1 MYICARIFSSFTWA
15 KVMTAKE
22 HSGPL
27 VGLKVIDLA
36 TVVAG
41 PGVAKYFAD
50 YGADVIKIE
59 RPSGDSTRAMGWT
72 EPGETDSLWWKL
84 VNRGKRS
91 LVLDLK
97 NDADLSILKELIDS
111 ADLLIENMRPG
122 KIEQLGLDPEE
133 LISRNPKLVVLRVSG
148 FGQTGPY
155 AQKPGFATIAEALS
169 GLSSLLGEPD
179 GGPLLPPIALTD
191 EVTALVGSFS
201 AMIAIFHAKLTGQ
214 GQIVDID
221 LVDSVLQI
229 MGPLPAAWDSLGYLQ
244 PRLGSSIPYSIPRG
258 TYKCSDGVWVA
269 LSASAESVAK
279 RLIETVGGAGDPRF
293 TSFQSRFENREALE
307 ELTSNWIGSR
317 TSKEVIETIEA
328 ADAAIAPVYNM
339 QQVIED
345 PHFIARESF
354 TKVDGILMQNL
365 VARLSKTPG
374 KIISAGPK
382 LGEHNEEIKREL
394 HDKN

>member
-1 MYICARIFSSFTWA
+1 
-15 KVMTAKE
+15 MTSKE
-22 HSGPL
+22 HAGPL
-27 VGLKVIDLA
+27 LGLKVIDLS

-59 RPSGDSTRAMGWT
+59 RPSGDSTRSMGWT

-97 NDADLSILKELIDS
+97 NDENLSILKKLIDS

-122 KIEQLGLDPEE
+122 KIEQLGLDPEQ

-155 AQKPGFATIAEALS
+155 SQKPGFATIAEALS

-201 AMIAIFHAKLTGQ
+201 AMIAIYHAKLTGQ

-269 LSASAESVAK
+269 LSASAETVAK
-279 RLIETVGGAGDPRF
+279 RLIETVGGGGDPRF

-307 ELTSNWIGSR
+307 ELTSRWIGTR

-374 KIISAGPK
+374 KIVSAGPK
-382 LGEHNEEIKREL
+382 LGQHNQEIKREL
-394 HDKN
+394 DDKK

>member
-1 MYICARIFSSFTWA
+1 
-15 KVMTAKE
+15 MTSKE
-22 HSGPL
+22 HAGPL
-27 VGLKVIDLA
+27 LGLKVIDLS

-59 RPSGDSTRAMGWT
+59 RPAGDSTRSMGWT

-97 NDADLSILKELIDS
+97 NVEDLSILKKLIDS

-122 KIEQLGLDPEE
+122 KIEQLGLDPEQ

-155 AQKPGFATIAEALS
+155 SQKPGFATIAEALS

-201 AMIAIFHAKLTGQ
+201 AMIAIYHAKLTGQ

-269 LSASAESVAK
+269 LSASAETVAK
-279 RLIETVGGAGDPRF
+279 RLIETVGGGGDPRF

-307 ELTSNWIGSR
+307 KLTSRWIGSR

-374 KIISAGPK
+374 KIVSAGPK
-382 LGEHNEEIKREL
+382 LGQHNQEIKREL
-394 HDKN
+394 DDKK

>member
-1 MYICARIFSSFTWA
+1 
-15 KVMTAKE
+15 MTSKE
-22 HSGPL
+22 HAGPL
-27 VGLKVIDLA
+27 LGLKVIDLS

-59 RPSGDSTRAMGWT
+59 RPAGDSTRSMGWT

-97 NDADLSILKELIDS
+97 NDEDLSILKKLIDS

-122 KIEQLGLDPEE
+122 KIEQLGLDPEQ

-155 AQKPGFATIAEALS
+155 SQKPGFATIAEALS

-201 AMIAIFHAKLTGQ
+201 AMIAIYHAKLTGQ

-269 LSASAESVAK
+269 LSASAETVAK
-279 RLIETVGGAGDPRF
+279 RLIETVGGGGDPRF

-307 ELTSNWIGSR
+307 ELTSRWIGTR

-354 TKVDGILMQNL
+354 IKVDGILMQNL

-382 LGEHNEEIKREL
+382 LGQHNQEIKREL
-394 HDKN
+394 DEKK

>member
-1 MYICARIFSSFTWA
+1 
-15 KVMTAKE
+15 MTSKE
-22 HSGPL
+22 HAGPL
-27 VGLKVIDLA
+27 LGLKVIDLS

-59 RPSGDSTRAMGWT
+59 RPAGDSTRSMGWT

-97 NDADLSILKELIDS
+97 NDEDLSILKKLIDS

-122 KIEQLGLDPEE
+122 KIEQLGLDPEQ

-155 AQKPGFATIAEALS
+155 SQKPGFATIAEALS

-201 AMIAIFHAKLTGQ
+201 AMIAIYHAKLTGQ

-258 TYKCSDGVWVA
+258 TYKCSDGVWIA
-269 LSASAESVAK
+269 LSASAETVAK
-279 RLIETVGGAGDPRF
+279 RLIETVGGGGDPRF

-307 ELTSNWIGSR
+307 ELTSRWIGSR

-374 KIISAGPK
+374 KIVSAGPK
-382 LGEHNEEIKREL
+382 LGQHNQEIKREL
-394 HDKN
+394 DDKK

>member
-1 MYICARIFSSFTWA
+1 MSNV
-15 KVMTAKE
+15 K
-22 HSGPL
+22 HQGPL

-50 YGADVIKIE
+50 YGADVIKVE
-59 RPSGDSTRAMGWT
+59 RPSGDSTRSMGWT
-72 EPGETDSLWWKL
+72 QPGESDSLWWKL

-97 NDADLSILKELIDS
+97 QTSDLAVLKKLIDS

-122 KIEQLGLDPEE
+122 KIEQLGLDPVE
-133 LISRNPKLVVLRVSG
+133 LIKMNPKLVVLRVSG
-148 FGQTGPY
+148 FGQSGPY

-201 AMIAIFHAKLTGQ
+201 AMMAIFYAKQTGQ
-214 GQIVDID
+214 GQVVEID
-221 LVDSVLQI
+221 LVNSVLQI
-229 MGPLPAAWDSLGYLQ
+229 MGPLPAAWDSMGYLQ

-258 TYKCSDGVWVA
+258 TYQCSDGVWVA
-269 LSASAESVAK
+269 LSASAESVAR
-279 RLIETVGGAGDPRF
+279 RLIETVGGGGDPRF
-293 TSFQSRFENREALE
+293 MSFQARFENREALE
-307 ELTSNWIGSR
+307 ELTRNWISSR
-317 TSKEVIETIEA
+317 PSAEVISIIDA
-328 ADAAIAPVYNM
+328 ADAAIAPVYSM

-345 PHFIARESF
+345 PHFIERESF
-354 TKVDGILMQNL
+354 TRVDGILMQNL
-365 VARLSKTPG
+365 VARMSKTPG
-374 KIISAGPK
+374 KINSVGPK
-382 LGEHNEEIKREL
+382 LGEHTEEIVDEL
-394 HDKN
+394 NAKK

>member
-1 MYICARIFSSFTWA
+1 
-15 KVMTAKE
+15 MTSRQ

-59 RPSGDSTRAMGWT
+59 RPSGDSTRSMGWT
-72 EPGETDSLWWKL
+72 EQGETDSLWWKL

-201 AMIAIFHAKLTGQ
+201 AMIAIYHAKLTGQ

>member
-1 MYICARIFSSFTWA
+1 
-15 KVMTAKE
+15 MTSKE
-22 HSGPL
+22 HAGPL
-27 VGLKVIDLA
+27 LGLKVIDLS

-59 RPSGDSTRAMGWT
+59 RPAGDSTRSMGWT

-97 NDADLSILKELIDS
+97 NDEDLSILKKLIDS

-122 KIEQLGLDPEE
+122 KIEQLGLDPEQ

-155 AQKPGFATIAEALS
+155 SQKPGFATIAEALS

-201 AMIAIFHAKLTGQ
+201 AMIAIYHAKLTGQ

-269 LSASAESVAK
+269 LSASAETVAK
-279 RLIETVGGAGDPRF
+279 RLIETVGGGGDPRF

-307 ELTSNWIGSR
+307 ELTSRWIGSR

-345 PHFIARESF
+345 PHFITRESF

-374 KIISAGPK
+374 KIVSAGPK
-382 LGEHNEEIKREL
+382 LGQHNQEIKREL
-394 HDKN
+394 DDKK

>member
-1 MYICARIFSSFTWA
+1 
-15 KVMTAKE
+15 MTSKE
-22 HSGPL
+22 LAGPL
-27 VGLKVIDLA
+27 LGLKVIDLS

-59 RPSGDSTRAMGWT
+59 RPAGDSTRSMGWT

-97 NDADLSILKELIDS
+97 NDEDLSILKKLIDS

-122 KIEQLGLDPEE
+122 KIEQLGLDPEQ

-148 FGQTGPY
+148 FGQKGPY
-155 AQKPGFATIAEALS
+155 SQKPGFATIAEALS

-201 AMIAIFHAKLTGQ
+201 AMIAIYHAKLTGQ

-269 LSASAESVAK
+269 LSASAETVAK
-279 RLIETVGGAGDPRF
+279 RLIETVGGGGDPRF

-307 ELTSNWIGSR
+307 ELTSRWIGTR

-374 KIISAGPK
+374 KIVSAGPK
-382 LGEHNEEIKREL
+382 LGQHNQEIKREL
-394 HDKN
+394 DDKK

>member
-1 MYICARIFSSFTWA
+1 MNSR
-15 KVMTAKE
+15 E

-27 VGLKVIDLA
+27 VGLKVVDLA

-72 EPGETDSLWWKL
+72 QPGETDSLWWKL

-97 NDADLSILKELIDS
+97 NNDDLSILKELIDS

-122 KIEQLGLDPEE
+122 KIEQLGLDPEQ

-155 AQKPGFATIAEALS
+155 AQNPGFATIAEALS

-201 AMIAIFHAKLTGQ
+201 AMIAIYHAKLTGQ

-279 RLIETVGGAGDPRF
+279 RLIETVGGGGDPRF

>member
-1 MYICARIFSSFTWA
+1 
-15 KVMTAKE
+15 MTSKE
-22 HSGPL
+22 HLGPL
-27 VGLKVIDLA
+27 VGLKVIDLS

-59 RPSGDSTRAMGWT
+59 RPAGDSTRAMGWT

-97 NDADLSILKELIDS
+97 NDEDLSILKKLINS

-122 KIEQLGLDPEE
+122 KIEQLGLDPEQ

-148 FGQTGPY
+148 FGQSGPY
-155 AQKPGFATIAEALS
+155 SQKPGFATIAEALS

-201 AMIAIFHAKLTGQ
+201 AMIAIYHAKLTGQ
-214 GQIVDID
+214 GQVVDID

-279 RLIETVGGAGDPRF
+279 RLIETVGGGGDPRF

-307 ELTSNWIGSR
+307 ELTSGWIGSR
-317 TSKEVIETIEA
+317 TSKEVIATIQT

-354 TKVDGILMQNL
+354 IRVDGILMQNL

-374 KIISAGPK
+374 KIISTGPK
-382 LGEHNEEIKREL
+382 LGQHNQEIKREL
-394 HDKN
+394 DDKK

>member
-1 MYICARIFSSFTWA
+1 
-15 KVMTAKE
+15 MTSKE
-22 HSGPL
+22 HAGPL
-27 VGLKVIDLA
+27 LGLKVIDLS

-59 RPSGDSTRAMGWT
+59 RPAGDSTRSMGWT

-97 NDADLSILKELIDS
+97 NDEELSILKKLIDT

-122 KIEQLGLDPEE
+122 KIEQLGLDPEQ

-155 AQKPGFATIAEALS
+155 SQKPGFATIAEALS

-201 AMIAIFHAKLTGQ
+201 AMIAIYHAKLTGQ

-269 LSASAESVAK
+269 LSASAETVAK
-279 RLIETVGGAGDPRF
+279 RLIETVGGGGDPRF

-307 ELTSNWIGSR
+307 ELTSRWIGTR
-317 TSKEVIETIEA
+317 TSKEVIKTIEA

-374 KIISAGPK
+374 KIVSAGPK
-382 LGEHNEEIKREL
+382 LGQHNQEIKREL
-394 HDKN
+394 DDKK

>member
-1 MYICARIFSSFTWA
+1 
-15 KVMTAKE
+15 MTSKE
-22 HSGPL
+22 HAGPL
-27 VGLKVIDLA
+27 LGLKVIDLS

-59 RPSGDSTRAMGWT
+59 RPAGDSTRSMGWT

-97 NDADLSILKELIDS
+97 NDEDLSILKKLIDS

-122 KIEQLGLDPEE
+122 KIEQLGLDPEQ

-155 AQKPGFATIAEALS
+155 SQKPGFATIAEALS

-201 AMIAIFHAKLTGQ
+201 AMIAIYHAKLTGQ

-269 LSASAESVAK
+269 LSASAETVAK
-279 RLIETVGGAGDPRF
+279 RLIETVGGGGDPRF

-307 ELTSNWIGSR
+307 ELTSRWIGSR
-317 TSKEVIETIEA
+317 ISKEVIETIEA

-374 KIISAGPK
+374 KIVSAGPK
-382 LGEHNEEIKREL
+382 LGQHNQEIKREL
-394 HDKN
+394 DGKK

>member
-1 MYICARIFSSFTWA
+1 
-15 KVMTAKE
+15 MTSRE

-27 VGLKVIDLA
+27 VGLKVVDLA

-72 EPGETDSLWWKL
+72 QPGETDSLWWKL

-97 NDADLSILKELIDS
+97 NNDDLSILKELIDS

-122 KIEQLGLDPEE
+122 KIEQLGLDPEQ

-201 AMIAIFHAKLTGQ
+201 AMIAIYHAKLTGQ

-279 RLIETVGGAGDPRF
+279 RLIETVGGGGDPRF

>member
-1 MYICARIFSSFTWA
+1 MGNR
-15 KVMTAKE
+15 VRQ
-22 HSGPL
+22 GPL
-27 VGLKVIDLA
+27 VGIKVIDLA

-59 RPSGDSTRAMGWT
+59 RPTGDSTRSMGWT
-72 EPGETDSLWWKL
+72 RPGETDSLWWKL

-91 LVLDLK
+91 VVLDLK
-97 NDADLSILKELIDS
+97 QQTDLEMLLELIS
-111 ADLLIENMRPG
+111 TADLLIENMRPG
-122 KIEQLGLDPEE
+122 KIEQLGLDPDE
-133 LISRNPKLVVLRVSG
+133 LIKRNPKLVILRVSG

-169 GLSSLLGEPD
+169 GLSGLLGEPD

-201 AMIAIFHAKLTGQ
+201 AMMAIFHAKQTGQ
-214 GQIVDID
+214 GQVVDID

-258 TYKCSDGVWVA
+258 TYQCSDGVWVA
-269 LSASAESVAK
+269 LSASAESVAG
-279 RLIETVGGAGDPRF
+279 RLIETLGGGGDPRF
-293 TSFQSRFENREALE
+293 QSFQARFENRDALE
-307 ELTSNWIGSR
+307 ELTQNWIGSR
-317 TSKEVIETIEA
+317 PSQEVIKTIEA

-354 TKVDGILMQNL
+354 THVDGILMQNL
-365 VARLSKTPG
+365 VARMSKTPG
-374 KIISAGPK
+374 KITSAGPK
-382 LGEHNEEIKREL
+382 LGEHTAEIVSEIN
-394 HDKN
+394 DKK